1 MGESEG
7 DGQYDWRSGYAI
19 EFGVGSSKEL
29 KSREWVGCEHSMYEG
44 VEKDGTRTL
53 MHGSVGTHC
62 TARTRVCGVKMRRRV
77 IHVAGVRQV
86 GQHRYR
92 QCANQPTLRESAG
105 TPSRLRLH
113 RVGEPTY
120 RRWCQSTPP
129 KELVEL
135 YGIPTT
141 RIADYLADSDQR
153 DFHTHDS
160 TVGYCTCRE
169 Y

>member
-1 MGESEG
+1 MPADGFRWILLAVFVRMGESEG
-7 DGQYDWRSGYAI
+7 DGQCDWRSGYAI

-135 YGIPTT
+135 YRQEFQPQGLQI
-141 RIADYLADSDQR
+141 I
-153 DFHTHDS
+153 
-160 TVGYCTCRE
+160 
-169 Y
+169 